1 MTVRV
6 LVFKRNELNELG
18 KIKSGVYTCTRPIR
32 NPNVR
37 SEWEYLGC
45 EDDSFLFKTIRF
57 PWRPNVIRFPYKKV
71 FFNWTLGAKVNIA
84 SVSVI
89 RDEKEKFYRWK
100 MELEI
105 EVMEPEFEF

>member
-1 MTVRV
+1 M
-6 LVFKRNELNELG
+6 
-18 KIKSGVYTCTRPIR
+18 
-32 NPNVR
+32 
-37 SEWEYLGC
+37 
-45 EDDSFLFKTIRF
+45 
-57 PWRPNVIRFPYKKV
+57 
-71 FFNWTLGAKVNIA
+71 NIA

>member
-37 SEWEYLGC
+37 SEW
-45 EDDSFLFKTIRF
+45 
-57 PWRPNVIRFPYKKV
+57 
-71 FFNWTLGAKVNIA
+71 
-84 SVSVI
+84 
-89 RDEKEKFYRWK
+89 
-100 MELEI
+100 
-105 EVMEPEFEF
+105 